1 MSFEVNG
8 WRILLHP
15 LVLKRIQ
22 EWQARASKGDVRSHK
37 LLAGLNQLML
47 EVVPT
52 DPGHPRFYL
61 GHSLGPD
68 YGHWRRAKM
77 YQRYRLF
84 FRFSSAHR
92 SIVFIWINDENSLRT
107 YGVSTDAY
115 ATFQR
120 MIERGTPP
128 DDLDQLLR
136 ESEHGREK

>member
-1 MSFEVNG
+1 MTIEVNG

-107 YGVSTDAY
+107 YGASTDAY

>member
-61 GHSLGPD
+61 GHSLGPN

-107 YGVSTDAY
+107 YGASTDAY
-115 ATFQR
+115 VTFQR

>member
-37 LLAGLNQLML
+37 LLAGLNRLML

-107 YGVSTDAY
+107 YGASTDAY

>member
-8 WRILLHP
+8 WLILLHP

-61 GHSLGPD
+61 GHSLGPN

-107 YGVSTDAY
+107 YGASTDAY

>member
-1 MSFEVNG
+1 MTIEVNG

-37 LLAGLNQLML
+37 LLAGLNQLIL

-107 YGVSTDAY
+107 YGASTDAY
-115 ATFQR
+115 AMFQR

>member
-8 WRILLHP
+8 WLILLHP

-61 GHSLGPD
+61 GHSLGPN

-77 YQRYRLF
+77 YQRSRLF

-107 YGVSTDAY
+107 YGASTDAY

>member
-1 MSFEVNG
+1 MTIEVNG

-37 LLAGLNQLML
+37 LLAGLNRLML

-61 GHSLGPD
+61 GHSLGPN

-107 YGVSTDAY
+107 YGASTDAY
-115 ATFQR
+115 VTFQR